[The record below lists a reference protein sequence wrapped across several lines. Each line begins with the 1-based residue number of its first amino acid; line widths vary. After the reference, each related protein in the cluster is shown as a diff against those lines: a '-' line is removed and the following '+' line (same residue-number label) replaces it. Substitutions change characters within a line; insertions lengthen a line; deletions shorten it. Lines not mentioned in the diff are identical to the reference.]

1 MELNIHF
8 HADVES
14 QVDNPFDTPHPS
26 SVITNNKTLQKKMS
40 IDKPPEFPSEPQY
53 LPWPWRTANRAM
65 KINTTSVKSA
75 TASFKSSTA
84 GIPDLGEFMIKNYG
98 IRYDDTLSSTLSH
111 PAPRRPLS
119 RSNSVYDVSRPPTM
133 LEMRKT
139 YSQDHLNRSKTSVD
153 NYPTPRT
160 LLSRSM
166 SQNDITRKKSISNKP
181 FPNNQYIRKP
191 PTKPNAPSR
200 RASVATF
207 KNMLH
212 RKNSHMLKPISESR
226 ERIPTPLKFTRKP
239 PLPTY
244 MRPLTRSKTA
254 LTPKVLRKAA
264 NVYSGRP
271 STGKLMEKS
280 RSLLQTKLKHQ
291 KMEKPTRKKRKIL
304 RKKRSMWRSPFALP
318 SSIKPNSL
326 SLKTL
331 SKLKHSKV
339 EPIKNSAMLSH
350 SLTSKG
356 FTTDEI
362 TSGTFISA

>member
-1 MELNIHF
+1 M
-8 HADVES
+8 
-14 QVDNPFDTPHPS
+14 DNPFDTPHPS
-26 SVITNNKTLQKKMS
+26 SVVTNNKALKKTMS

-65 KINTTSVKSA
+65 KTNTTSVKSA
-75 TASFKSSTA
+75 TTSFKSNTN

-98 IRYDDTLSSTLSH
+98 IRYDDTLSSTVSH
-111 PAPRRPLS
+111 PPPRRLLS
-119 RSNSVYDVSRPPTM
+119 RSNSVYDVSRPPTGM

-139 YSQDHLNRSKTSVD
+139 YSHDHLNRSKTSVD

-200 RASVATF
+200 RASVANI

-226 ERIPTPLKFTRKP
+226 EKIPTSLIFTRN
-239 PLPTY
+239 PTY
-244 MRPLTRSKTA
+244 MRALTRSKTT
-254 LTPKVLRKAA
+254 LTPGVLRKAA
-264 NVYSGRP
+264 NVYSGHP
-271 STGKLMEKS
+271 STGKLTEKS

-339 EPIKNSAMLSH
+339 EPTKNSARLSH
-350 SLTSKG
+350 SLTSRG
-356 FTTDEI
+356 FTTADET
-362 TSGTFISA
+362 TSGTLVSA

>member
-1 MELNIHF
+1 M
-8 HADVES
+8 
-14 QVDNPFDTPHPS
+14 DNPFDTPHPS
-26 SVITNNKTLQKKMS
+26 SVTTNNKTLQKKMS

-65 KINTTSVKSA
+65 KTNTTAVKSA
-75 TASFKSSTA
+75 TISFKSSTT

-98 IRYDDTLSSTLSH
+98 IRYDDTLSSTFSH
-111 PAPRRPLS
+111 PPPRQPLS
-119 RSNSVYDVSRPPTM
+119 RSNSVYDVSRPPTGM

-139 YSQDHLNRSKTSVD
+139 YSHDHLNRSKTSVD

-160 LLSRSM
+160 LLSWFI
-166 SQNDITRKKSISNKP
+166 SQNDITRKKSISKP
-181 FPNNQYIRKP
+181 FPNNQYVRKP
-191 PTKPNAPSR
+191 PTKLNAPPR
-200 RASVATF
+200 KASVANI
-207 KNMLH
+207 KNILH

-226 ERIPTPLKFTRKP
+226 ERIPIPLKFTRKS
-239 PLPTY
+239 PLSTY
-244 MRPLTRSKTA
+244 MRPLTKSKTA
-254 LTPKVLRKAA
+254 LTPSVLRKAA
-264 NVYSGRP
+264 NMYSERP
-271 STGKLMEKS
+271 STGKLTEKS

-339 EPIKNSAMLSH
+339 DPKKNSARLSH
-350 SLTSKG
+350 SLTSRG
-356 FTTDEI
+356 FTTADEI
-362 TSGTFISA
+362 TSGTFLSA